1 MIKVKELKDDAI
13 ITIEVNKNFYLMTKA
28 ASFVILQGMDI
39 PEKGDA
45 YFKDIMSKEY
55 NSLDEPQ
62 RAFYTI
68 ALLLAEIESQATKNK
83 LYTEKEIPEPGEEGY
98 VEPKLG

>member
-1 MIKVKELKDDAI
+1 
-13 ITIEVNKNFYLMTKA
+13 MT
-28 ASFVILQGMDI
+28 
-39 PEKGDA
+39 
-45 YFKDIMSKEY
+45 KEY
-55 NSLDEPQ
+55 NALDEQQ

-83 LYTEKEIPEPGEEGY
+83 LYTEKDIPEPGEEGY

>member
-28 ASFVILQGMDI
+28 VSFVILQGMDI
-39 PEKGDA
+39 PEKGDT
-45 YFKDIMSKEY
+45 YFKDVMSKEY
-55 NSLDEPQ
+55 NSLDEQQ

-68 ALLLAEIESQATKNK
+68 ALLLAEIEKQATKNK